1 LSDQKHF
8 FDQGGMHMDLILW
21 RHAEAIDAEL
31 MSNDLERHLTS
42 RGEKQAQRMSSW
54 LDRMLPQG
62 TRILCSPAKR
72 CEQTVLALGRK
83 YKLREE
89 LSPSGDAQDVLNL
102 SQWPYSK
109 NPVLVVGHQP
119 YLGQT
124 VARLIK
130 IESLECSVKKGAVWW
145 LKTKI
150 KGEEVLRTS
159 IYCVQAPDML

>member
-1 LSDQKHF
+1 
-8 FDQGGMHMDLILW
+8 MDLILW

-42 RGEKQAQRMSSW
+42 RGEKQAQRMAIW

-89 LSPSGDAQDVLNL
+89 LSPSGHAQDVLEL

-119 YLGQT
+119 YLGET
-124 VARLIK
+124 VAQLIK
-130 IESLECSVKKGAVWW
+130 TQSPELSIKKGAVWW
-145 LKTKI
+145 LRSKI
-150 KGEEVLRTS
+150 KGEDFMHTS
-159 IYCVQAPDML
+159 IQCVQGPDMI